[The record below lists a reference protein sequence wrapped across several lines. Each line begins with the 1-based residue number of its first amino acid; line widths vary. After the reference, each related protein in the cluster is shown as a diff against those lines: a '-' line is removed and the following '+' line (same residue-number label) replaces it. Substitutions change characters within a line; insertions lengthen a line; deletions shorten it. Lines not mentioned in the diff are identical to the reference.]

1 MVVDGKII
9 EEITSKAVKKAV
21 AEMEQAENKTVET
34 FVGQIT
40 LTSAEMDEDSPME
53 FYIDISEMS
62 DTWKEVINKAIETA
76 KLAHEEA
83 LKYGWTWSDAGVD
96 ISTRLHVTIK
106 SDWKIKTRLDVYFQ
120 DKEKDYMFGTVYF
133 HVHITD
139 DIALK
144 EIIVQAIRNK
154 LFQ

>member
-9 EEITSKAVKKAV
+9 EEITSKAIKKAI
-21 AEMEQAENKTVET
+21 AEMEQADSKTMET
-34 FVGQIT
+34 SVGQVT
-40 LTSAEMDEDSPME
+40 LTSAEMNEDSTME
-53 FYIDISEMS
+53 FYINVSEMS

-83 LKYGWTWSDAGVD
+83 LKYGWTWSDAGVNTS
-96 ISTRLHVTIK
+96 IRLHVTIK
-106 SDWKIKTRLDVYFQ
+106 PDWKIKTRLDVYFQ

-133 HVHITD
+133 HINTID
-139 DIALK
+139 DITLK
-144 EIIVQAIRNK
+144 EIIVDAIRNK